1 MKILGGILTATG
13 VLIIL
18 ATAGASD
25 FNMISFT
32 QIVIRCFIGMLLML
46 GGFGLWHISVS

>member
-1 MKILGGILTATG
+1 MSCAG
-13 VLIIL
+13 VLMIL

-32 QIVIRCFIGMLLML
+32 QIVIRCFIGLLLLL
-46 GGFGLWHISVS
+46 GGFGLWHISAS

>member
-1 MKILGGILTATG
+1 MSCAG

-25 FNMISFT
+25 FNMISFS
-32 QIVIRCFIGMLLML
+32 QIVIRCFIGMILML
-46 GGFGLWHISVS
+46 GGFGLWHISAS